1 MDSALARR
9 RLALIAFFFLP
20 GFALAS
26 WVTRTPAIRD
36 SVQASIAEMGLI
48 LLGLSFGSMIGVLL
62 SGAIVARYGA
72 RPATKYGLSLIVLSM
87 ATLALGVGAG
97 SQWIVA
103 LGLAFFGLGAGT
115 AEIALNVDGA
125 DVERQMGRPFLHSL
139 HGFFSFGTVCG
150 ALVGLGMTALAIPV
164 AWHLSGI
171 AVICAALIVIYLPHL
186 ADGIGQEKPR
196 HADQHQ
202 VTENLWRDR
211 KLLLIGL
218 IVLAL
223 ALAEGSA
230 NDWLP
235 ILMVDEYGFS
245 QASGSLVFLA
255 FASAMTVG
263 RFCGGWFLRRF
274 GRERVIRGCAVMGAI
289 GIALV
294 IFSSSAI
301 LAGSAVVLWGL
312 GASLG
317 FPVAI
322 SAAGDSGP
330 NPAGR
335 VRVVAI
341 AGYIAFLVG
350 PPLLGFIGEH
360 YGLRSALIVVLC
372 LVAIAALAAPAVST
386 RGGHSLSGR
395 GH

>member
-1 MDSALARR
+1 MDTALARR

-48 LLGLSFGSMIGVLL
+48 LLGLSFGSMLGVLL
-62 SGAIVARYGA
+62 SGAVVARFGA

-87 ATLALGVGAG
+87 VVLAIGVALG
-97 SQWIVA
+97 SQWVTA
-103 LGLAFFGLGAGT
+103 LGLMFFGLGAGT

-125 DVERQMGRPFLHSL
+125 DVERLMARPFLHAL
-139 HGFFSFGTVCG
+139 HGFFSLGTVCG
-150 ALVGLGMTALAIPV
+150 ALVGLAMTALNCPV
-164 AWHLSGI
+164 SWHLTGI
-171 AVICAALIVIYLPHL
+171 GVICAALIAIFLRDLPE
-186 ADGIGQEKPR
+186 GIGRESG
-196 HADQHQ
+196 QHVGGAQ
-202 VTENLWRDR
+202 APAGLWRDR
-211 KLLLIGL
+211 RLLLIGT
-218 IVLAL
+218 IVLAM

-263 RFCGGWFLRRF
+263 RFCGGWFLRHY
-274 GRERVIRGCAVMGAI
+274 GRARVIRGCAVLGAL
-289 GIALV
+289 GIACV

-301 LAGSAVVLWGL
+301 LAGAAVVLWGL

-360 YGLRSALIVVLC
+360 YGLRAALIVVLG
-372 LVAIAALAAPAVST
+372 LVALAALAAPAVAD
-386 RGGHSLSGR
+386 RMGR
-395 GH
+395 

>member
-1 MDSALARR
+1 MDTVLARR

-20 GFALAS
+20 GLALAS

-36 SVQASIAEMGLI
+36 AVNASIAEMGLI
-48 LLGLSFGSMIGVLL
+48 LLGLSFGSMAGVLA
-62 SGAIVARYGA
+62 SGGIVARLGA
-72 RPATKYGLSLIVLSM
+72 RPATKYGLALIVLSM
-87 ATLALGVGAG
+87 VVLATGVAAA
-97 SQWIVA
+97 SQLIVA
-103 LGLAFFGLGAGT
+103 LGLMFFGLGAGT

-125 DVERQMGRPFLHSL
+125 DVERLMRRPFLHSL
-139 HGFFSFGTVCG
+139 HGFFSLGTVCG
-150 ALVGLGMTALAIPV
+150 ALIGLALTALDCPV
-164 AWHLSGI
+164 SWHLAGI
-171 AVICAALIVIYLPHL
+171 AVICAAMLLAFLPWL
-186 ADGIGQEKPR
+186 ATGIGKDDR
-196 HADQHQ
+196 DHTSHNHAGGAS
-202 VTENLWRDR
+202 LWTDR
-211 KLLLIGL
+211 RLLLIGL

-235 ILMVDEYGFS
+235 ILMVDEYHFS

-255 FASAMTVG
+255 FASSMTLG

-274 GRERVIRGCAVMGAI
+274 GRAKVIRGCTVLGAA

-294 IFSSSAI
+294 IFSTNPVMG
-301 LAGSAVVLWGL
+301 GSAVVLWGL

-335 VRVVAI
+335 VRVVAV

-360 YGLRSALIVVLC
+360 HGLRMAMMVVLG
-372 LVAIAALAAPAVST
+372 LVAIAALAAPAVSE
-386 RGGHSLSGR
+386 RRNG
-395 GH
+395 